1 DQQLIL
7 DFTNPQ
13 ITSTSITLP
22 GTLVNQNFGVSNIAC
37 TLVFT
42 LDNTNTAQFTQTI
55 NSADTWL
62 FKDSFSDLPSYAP
75 ILAVT
80 PFSSPQLIIGTAG
93 FPSNHVAFAGKLV
106 PPPQAPPPPL
116 PLLWDQNPPMPGTT
130 HPATPPAPPPGDR
143 D

>member
-75 ILAVT
+75 ILAGT
-80 PFSSPQLIIGTAG
+80 PFSTPQLIICTAEC
-93 FPSNHVAFAGKLV
+93 AFKPRAV
-106 PPPQAPPPPL
+106 V
-116 PLLWDQNPPMPGTT
+116 
-130 HPATPPAPPPGDR
+130 R
-143 D
+143 